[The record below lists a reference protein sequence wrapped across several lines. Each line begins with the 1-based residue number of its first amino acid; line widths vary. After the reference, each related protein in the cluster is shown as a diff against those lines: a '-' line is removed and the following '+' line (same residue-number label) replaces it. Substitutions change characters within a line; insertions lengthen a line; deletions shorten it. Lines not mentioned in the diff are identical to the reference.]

1 MARNFRRRPTQTRQ
15 KAKNPL
21 KEALLGE
28 RCTLQLGRPHAAD
41 DQSATMSLWV
51 DKYRPNALDKLDY
64 HPDVTDQL
72 RKLVRDKLAFSTV
85 RGHPAVN

>member
-1 MARNFRRRPTQTRQ
+1 
-15 KAKNPL
+15 
-21 KEALLGE
+21 
-28 RCTLQLGRPHAAD
+28 
-41 DQSATMSLWV
+41 MSLWV